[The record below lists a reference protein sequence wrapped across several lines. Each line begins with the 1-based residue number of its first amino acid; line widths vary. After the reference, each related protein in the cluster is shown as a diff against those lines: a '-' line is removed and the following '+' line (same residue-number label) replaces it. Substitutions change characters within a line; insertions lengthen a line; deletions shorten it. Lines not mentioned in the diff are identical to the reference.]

1 VDISDELLY
10 ATAPQ
15 ARELLLGSVPGREAC
30 EHRFS
35 ARFERQM
42 RTLLLTQKYGHSRII
57 ARRAAAVILAIL
69 ILTGSWLTVDTKAR
83 AALIEWSREWYTEH
97 ISYRFAEEPSDE
109 SLPQVTIGALPQG
122 YTETDHESEP
132 GYAGFYY
139 QNAEGQQIYFY
150 YERMEQGTL
159 ISIDTTDM
167 VIEEVSVNGSSG
179 EVYLSLN
186 PDQSNCIIWM
196 DTKNNICFCID
207 SYMDKSALLHIAESI
222 ILSKDTK

>member
-1 VDISDELLY
+1 MDISDELLY

-15 ARELLLGSVPGREAC
+15 ARELLLGSLPGREAC

-35 ARFERQM
+35 ARVERRM
-42 RTLLLTQKYGHSRII
+42 RTLLLAQKYGHGRMI

-83 AALIEWSREWYTEH
+83 AALIQWAREWYTEH
-97 ISYRFAEEPSDE
+97 ISYRFSEESGDE
-109 SLPQVTIGALPQG
+109 SLPQVTIGALPQD
-122 YTETDHESEP
+122 YTETDRESEP

-139 QNAEGQQIYFY
+139 HNAEGQQIYFY

-167 VIEEVSVNGSSG
+167 VVEEVSVNGSSG
-179 EVYLSLN
+179 EVYISQN

-196 DTKNNICFCID
+196 DTKNNICLCID
-207 SYMDKSALLHIAESI
+207 SYMDESALLHIAKSI
-222 ILSKDTK
+222 ILSEDTK